1 MSYSFDC
8 VTAETLKNIPFDLD
22 VSTNQS
28 NSIQSLHIMAAE
40 KKSTRTNIKVKNKKI
55 RYYFPLGVFT
65 INFLE
70 KSDNKL

>member
-1 MSYSFDC
+1 MSYSFDF

-22 VSTNQS
+22 VPNQS
-28 NSIQSLHIMAAE
+28 NSIENLHIMAAE
-40 KKSTRTNIKVKNKKI
+40 KKSTRINIKVKNKKT

-70 KSDNKL
+70 KRDNKL